1 MALGGTRTAVVYDPK
16 GQWHDAV
23 EEVLA
28 QEGGAVVGRAATVE
42 EASALVGAHRPD
54 VFVAAADPPDPAAAL
69 ECVRNVRTA
78 SPSTKRIVVSHRR
91 ERERI
96 EAAFEAGADVYYVRI
111 ADADDLATAIRQAF
125 DRSIFHAAQQSPRP

>member
-16 GQWHDAV
+16 GEWHDAV

-42 EASALVGAHRPD
+42 EASALLGAHRPD

-69 ECVRNVRTA
+69 ECVRRVRSA
-78 SPSTKRIVVSHRR
+78 SPTTRSVVVSHTRDR
-91 ERERI
+91 ARI
-96 EAAFEAGADVYYVRI
+96 EAAF
-111 ADADDLATAIRQAF
+111 
-125 DRSIFHAAQQSPRP
+125 